1 MADSLR
7 PSDVAALRFR
17 ELRKRRDLTVQQVVD
32 ALRDLGMTE
41 LTTSV
46 ITNLEL
52 GRRDGSGRR
61 RMTLEEL
68 IALAYVLDVPPLEL
82 LAPLG
87 QDVTVTILPG
97 LEVGPYEL
105 RNWLTGNSRL
115 GNRPTPDDP
124 EGMRFW
130 NITSEPIRLYDQFA
144 QASKTLHQ
152 ADLEGRTAEK
162 IGDPQRI
169 QTTRTTYADALQAW
183 AEALNR
189 MHAAGMEPPAYVPK
203 WAADAI
209 EFGFLND
216 QS

>member
-32 ALRDLGMTE
+32 ALKDLGMTE

-87 QDVTVTILPG
+87 QDIKVTILPS
-97 LEVGPYEL
+97 LEVEPYEL
-105 RNWLTGNSRL
+105 RNWLTGTGRL
-115 GNRPTPDDP
+115 ENRPTPDNP
-124 EGMRFW
+124 EDLRFW
-130 NITSEPIRLYDQFA
+130 TVTSEPIRLHDRFTE
-144 QASKTLHQ
+144 ASKTLHQ
-152 ADLEGRTAEK
+152 ADLEKRTAEK

-169 QTTRTTYADALQAW
+169 QTTRTTYADALQVW

-189 MHAAGMEPPAYVPK
+189 IHAAGMKPPTYAPK
-203 WAADAI
+203 WIEDAI
-209 EFGFLND
+209 DFGFLNA
-216 QS
+216 QG